1 MKTSTHSDKRHFVA
15 SPVNDLRAMAR
26 HALIAI
32 GLTTYTVHFDSNAPA
47 PTKTM
52 RLADSLLDEATR
64 RGFGNTIE
72 LREMLT
78 SGRISARALELID
91 SALQTIPDGAL
102 AGVINDA
109 FGVDH

>member
-1 MKTSTHSDKRHFVA
+1 
-15 SPVNDLRAMAR
+15 MAR

-32 GLTTYTVHFDSNAPA
+32 GLTTYTAHFDSNAPA
-47 PTKTM
+47 PTKTL

-64 RGFGNTIE
+64 RGFADTIE
-72 LREMLT
+72 LRELLT

-91 SALQTIPDGAL
+91 SALQTIPDTAL

-109 FGVDH
+109 FRADH